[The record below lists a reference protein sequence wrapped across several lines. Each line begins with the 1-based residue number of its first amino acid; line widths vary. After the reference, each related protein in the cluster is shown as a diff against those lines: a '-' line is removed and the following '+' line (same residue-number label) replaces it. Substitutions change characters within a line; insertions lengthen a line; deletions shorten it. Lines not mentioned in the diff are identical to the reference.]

1 MVYTLDDIDKIVEF
15 KTWNQKQ
22 KIDELLRIDA
32 GMYCNLGTDSTA
44 TERLEV
50 KRNSQKIYRAI
61 KKVDKLLG
69 DIFILDVDKKQ

>member
-15 KTWNQKQ
+15 KTWSQKQ

-50 KRNSQKIYRAI
+50 KKNSQKI
-61 KKVDKLLG
+61 
-69 DIFILDVDKKQ
+69 